1 MGDKTCTK
9 CSRSKPVS
17 EFHRDKHREDG
28 CTSACKECR
37 NGVYRTN
44 YTKEYGKKKW
54 DNWYANNT
62 EKYKNYKKDRYYN
75 IPGERQRKSKAAKKW
90 KLDNPVRH
98 ESYRNSPRHKE
109 LEKQW
114 KSNFF
119 TRHPGIRSL
128 YAARYRAAK
137 EERILGSEMSE
148 FDEFVLSE
156 AYHLAE
162 IRSEQF
168 GFDWHVD
175 HMIPLRGKK
184 VSGLHCASNI
194 QVIPASLNMS
204 KGNKM
209 IMTKPLEWLNYL

>member
-1 MGDKTCTK
+1 MDKTCTK
-9 CSRSKPVS
+9 CSMSKPVS

-28 CTSACKECR
+28 YTSACKECR
-37 NGVYRTN
+37 NGVYREN

-54 DNWYANNT
+54 DNWYANNA
-62 EKYKNYKKDRYYN
+62 EKYKDYKKDRYYN
-75 IPGERQRKSKAAKKW
+75 IPGERQRQSKAAKKW
-90 KLDNPVRH
+90 QLDNPSRH

-109 LEKQW
+109 LEKQR

-119 TRHPGIRSL
+119 TRHPGIQSL
-128 YAARYRAAK
+128 YVARYRAAK
-137 EERILGSEMSE
+137 EERMLGSEMSE

-162 IRSEQF
+162 VRSKQF

-184 VSGLHCASNI
+184 VSGLHCANNV

-209 IMTKPLEWLNYL
+209 IMTKPLEWLNHL